1 MTPKAQILER
11 EKRWSLVAG
20 IASVMGVAVILATY
34 SDSSAAVRAASGL
47 AERLREVDGDRSG
60 LLLASFGQ
68 FLGWSLLA
76 VPLVFLFRAAAARAP
91 QVRRA
96 LIGVMVI
103 APILIGAG
111 SMVSAGSILQAAT
124 DFKDVDHATIEKC
137 VADKVADQTEAT
149 GSSDTGGAVT
159 DEERSDFTSDCE
171 DEEAKDIRG
180 SASLASLETGISLAG
195 LLGFTVAVV
204 YVSLWAMRTGLLT
217 RFWGSLGI
225 ALGVVFA
232 FFTLFTLIW
241 FIYAGLLLAGWV
253 PGGRPPAWASGEAR
267 PWPKPGDPGF
277 GGDDDDDDED
287 VIEGTADELDPD
299 DPDPRGAVNA
309 PDALDAPDAQDA
321 PDRSDD
327 GPQGERRKR
336 KKRS

>member
-1 MTPKAQILER
+1 
-11 EKRWSLVAG
+11 
-20 IASVMGVAVILATY
+20 
-34 SDSSAAVRAASGL
+34 
-47 AERLREVDGDRSG
+47 
-60 LLLASFGQ
+60 
-68 FLGWSLLA
+68 
-76 VPLVFLFRAAAARAP
+76 
-91 QVRRA
+91 
-96 LIGVMVI
+96 MVI

-124 DFKDVDHATIEKC
+124 DFKDVDQATIEKC
-137 VADKVADQTEAT
+137 VADKVADQTGAT
-149 GSSDTGGAVT
+149 GEQGATGTEGATGEAGATDATGTASAKAGGAVT
-159 DEERSDFTSDCE
+159 DQERSDFTSDCE

-180 SASLASLETGISLAG
+180 AASLAPLETGISLAG

-267 PWPKPGDPGF
+267 PWPKPGDPGPD
-277 GGDDDDDDED
+277 GDGDDDDD
-287 VIEGTADELDPD
+287 VIEGTAEEVDPD
-299 DPDPRGAVNA
+299 DLDPHGAVDA

-321 PDRSDD
+321 PDGSGD